1 MLVLLKKMLKSYII
15 DILEGP
21 ENKKKQSKNWKETK
35 PSHRSSPDVVAKKN
49 SLLMLLKLKSDN
61 PVVNILV
68 GAVQEK
74 I

>member
-21 ENKKKQSKNWKETK
+21 EQKKQSKNWKETK

-61 PVVNILV
+61 PVVSILV